1 MPPGERSPAVH
12 DRAFAA
18 KEHARKIINLKLGPD
33 KLARVA

>member
-1 MPPGERSPAVH
+1 MPPGVRSPAVH

-18 KEHARKIINLKLGPD
+18 KKHAPKIIDLKLGPD